1 MQTINKNEY
10 EVLIANAT
18 VIEKDGHGLKV
29 LETTDGK
36 IIKIF
41 RRKRLF
47 SSATF
52 KPYAV
57 RFVNNAQKLLQLG
70 IPTIDIEKLLSCPD
84 IKRHIVIYKK
94 LPGELL
100 RDAFSNHKNPEHLFT
115 LFGEFVAQLHHNG
128 VYFRSMHFNNILL
141 LGDGTLGL
149 IDISDMQIKRKNL
162 SLKLCLR
169 NFPHMLRY
177 QKDKDLLAAHFD
189 TFKKAYTQQ
198 AQLKS
203 TDKVLVEKTLSK
215 LIMGPS

>member
-1 MQTINKNEY
+1 MQTINKDEY

-18 VIEKDGHGLKV
+18 VIERDGHGLKV
-29 LETTDGK
+29 LETNDGK
-36 IIKIF
+36 MIKIF

-57 RFVNNAQKLLQLG
+57 RFVNNAKKLHQLG
-70 IPTIDIEKLLSCPD
+70 IPTINIEKLLSCPE
-84 IKRHIVIYKK
+84 IKRQIVIYKK

-100 RDAFSNHKNPEHLFT
+100 RDAFSNHKNPENLFT
-115 LFGEFVAQLHHNG
+115 LFGEFVARLHHNG
-128 VYFRSMHFNNILL
+128 VYFRSIHFNNVLL

-177 QKDKDLLAAHFD
+177 QQDKDLLAAYFD
-189 TFKKAYTQQ
+189 TFKNAYIQQTKFKPADKAQ
-198 AQLKS
+198 
-203 TDKVLVEKTLSK
+203 VEQTLSK
-215 LIMGPS
+215 LIMEPS